1 MKRQKLSVAHF
12 APLLII
18 LGASCWGIIG
28 LFTKRLSSCG
38 CSAAQIAFLRCAVS
52 ALLMLLYLVVFD
64 RKQLKIA
71 LRDIWMFLGTGILS
85 LVMFSVLYFTT
96 IETTGLSVAAVL
108 LYTAPCFVMIMSAIF
123 FKEKITSR
131 KLAALIVAFIGCTC
145 TTGLMSALFS
155 GSLSGIGCKGI
166 LTGLGSGFGYALY
179 TIFGNVALKKYSSVT
194 VTFYT
199 LAFAAIGLAPFCLRG
214 EFLALVSQPEVI
226 WSGLGICV
234 FSTIAP
240 YLLYTL
246 GLNYTQPGRASV
258 LAFTETV
265 VATLVGVL
273 VFNETLTSY
282 GVAGNVLIFASLLF
296 LSMKKESPQD
306 A

>member
-1 MKRQKLSVAHF
+1 M
-12 APLLII
+12 
-18 LGASCWGIIG
+18 
-28 LFTKRLSSCG
+28 
-38 CSAAQIAFLRCAVS
+38 
-52 ALLMLLYLVVFD
+52 
-64 RKQLKIA
+64 
-71 LRDIWMFLGTGILS
+71 
-85 LVMFSVLYFTT
+85 
-96 IETTGLSVAAVL
+96 
-108 LYTAPCFVMIMSAIF
+108 
-123 FKEKITSR
+123 
-131 KLAALIVAFIGCTC
+131 
-145 TTGLMSALFS
+145 
-155 GSLSGIGCKGI
+155 
-166 LTGLGSGFGYALY
+166 
-179 TIFGNVALKKYSSVT
+179 
-194 VTFYT
+194 
-199 LAFAAIGLAPFCLRG
+199 
-214 EFLALVSQPEVI
+214 SQPEVI

-282 GVAGNVLIFASLLF
+282 GVAGIVLIFASLLF